1 MLRFILILLTL
12 YFLWRVIRIIGRIF
26 GKERITKDQSQV
38 KHYPFENVEEAKYED
53 ITDKD
58 KKKET

>member
-12 YFLWRVIRIIGRIF
+12 YFLWRVIKIIGRMF
-26 GKERITKDQSQV
+26 DKGRITKDQSQI
-38 KHYPFENVEEAKYED
+38 KQYPFENVEDAKYED